1 MYKVRFHLGRGK
13 HFMHWQIKSKLNTGD
28 GTGAKEIVDY
38 VDPQDN
44 QLAMLGCRLS
54 VQPTAAQKI
63 HDGANKTVC
72 AWIEC
77 EAVQVLEVNRLKPN
91 QQDYRI
97 KFNPRQSPN
106 WTDGYN
112 NIVSGNE
119 YEILFTNDRTLWVV
133 GEAYECGSSDL
144 V

>member
-13 HFMHWQIKSKLNTGD
+13 NFMKWQVTSNLNTGD
-28 GTGAKEIVDY
+28 GTGAKHVVSY
-38 VDPQDN
+38 VNPQEN
-44 QLAMLGCRLS
+44 QLAMLGCKLS
-54 VQPTAAQKI
+54 LQPTAAQKI

-77 EAVQVLEVNRLKPN
+77 EAVQVLSVNRLKPN
-91 QQDYRI
+91 EQDYRI

>member
-13 HFMHWQIKSKLNTGD
+13 NFMKWQVTSNLNTGD
-28 GTGAKEIVDY
+28 GTGAKHIVSY
-38 VDPQDN
+38 INPEEN
-44 QLAMLGCRLS
+44 QLAMLGCKLS
-54 VQPTAAQKI
+54 LQPTAAQKI

-77 EAVQVLEVNRLKPN
+77 ETVQVLEVNRIKPN
-91 QQDYRI
+91 EQDYRI

-112 NIVSGNE
+112 NVVSGNE

-133 GEAYECGSSDL
+133 GDAYECGTSDL

>member
-1 MYKVRFHLGRGK
+1 MYKVRFHLGRGE

-28 GTGAKEIVDY
+28 GTGAKEVVSY

-44 QLAMLGCRLS
+44 QLALLGCKLS

-91 QQDYRI
+91 EQDYRI

-112 NIVSGNE
+112 NIISGNE

-133 GEAYECGSSDL
+133 GEAYECGTSDL

>member
-13 HFMHWQIKSKLNTGD
+13 HFMHWQVKSSEG
-28 GTGAKEIVDY
+28 VVSY

-44 QLAMLGCRLS
+44 QLALVGCKLS

-77 EAVQVLEVNRLKPN
+77 EEVQVLSVDRIKPN

-97 KFNPRQSPN
+97 SFNPRVSPN
-106 WTDGYN
+106 WIDENKT
-112 NIVSGNE
+112 IVSGE
-119 YEILFTNDRTLWVV
+119 QYQILFTSDRTLWAVS
-133 GEAYECGSSDL
+133 ETYECFKA
-144 V
+144 

>member
-1 MYKVRFHLGRGK
+1 MYKVRFHLGRGE

-28 GTGAKEIVDY
+28 GTGAKEVVSY

-44 QLAMLGCRLS
+44 QLAMIGCKLR
-54 VQPTAAQKI
+54 VQPTAAKKI

-91 QQDYRI
+91 EQDYRI

-133 GEAYECGSSDL
+133 GDAYECGTSDL

>member
-1 MYKVRFHLGRGK
+1 MYKVRFHLGRGE

-38 VDPQDN
+38 VDPLDN
-44 QLAMLGCRLS
+44 QLAMLGCKLS
-54 VQPTAAQKI
+54 LQPTAAQKI

-77 EAVQVLEVNRLKPN
+77 ESVQVLEVNRLKPN
-91 QQDYRI
+91 EQDYRV
-97 KFNPRQSPN
+97 KFNPRQNPE

-112 NIVSGNE
+112 NVVSGNE
-119 YEILFTNDRTLWVV
+119 YEIIFTNDRTLWVV
-133 GEAYECGSSDL
+133 GETYECGTSDL

>member
-13 HFMHWQIKSKLNTGD
+13 NFMKWQVTSNLNTGD
-28 GTGAKEIVDY
+28 GTGAKHVVSY
-38 VDPQDN
+38 VNPQEN
-44 QLAMLGCRLS
+44 QLAMLGCKLS
-54 VQPTAAQKI
+54 LQPTAAQKI

-77 EAVQVLEVNRLKPN
+77 ESVQVLEVNRLKPN
-91 QQDYRI
+91 EQDYRI

-112 NIVSGNE
+112 NIISGNE

-133 GEAYECGSSDL
+133 GEAYECGTSDL

>member
-1 MYKVRFHLGRGK
+1 MYKVRFHLGRGE

-28 GTGAKEIVDY
+28 GTGAKEVVDY

-44 QLAMLGCRLS
+44 QLAMLGCKLS

-77 EAVQVLEVNRLKPN
+77 EDLRITSRTIPGSVLDWELR
-91 QQDYRI
+91 Y
-97 KFNPRQSPN
+97 NPRVEPR
-106 WTDGYN
+106 WTDGHGQGDYDN
-112 NIVSGNE
+112 QE
-119 YEILFTNDRTLWVV
+119 FDFLWTEGRKVLTT
-133 GEAYECGSSDL
+133 ETCKEEQ
-144 V
+144 